1 MKSKLHMKDEE
12 EKEEKFKI
20 RVYLK
25 TELAQLYS
33 PHLTPEAALRKM
45 RKWIRNNTALH
56 EELYAGK
63 EGKNEQ
69 AFSKRQVEVLVK
81 HLDPP

>member
-1 MKSKLHMKDEE
+1 MK
-12 EKEEKFKI
+12 KEEQEQEFKI

-33 PHLTPEAALRKM
+33 PHLGVDAALRKLQ
-45 RKWIRNNTALH
+45 KWIRNNTALH
-56 EELYAGK
+56 TEVYGGK

-69 AFSKRQVEVLVK
+69 AFSKRQVEVLVRY
-81 HLDPP
+81 LDAP

>member
-1 MKSKLHMKDEE
+1 M
-12 EKEEKFKI
+12 EKEEEKFKI

-33 PHLTPEAALRKM
+33 PHLEAGAALRKLQ
-45 RKWIRNNTALH
+45 KWIRNNAALH
-56 EELYAGK
+56 IEMYAGK

-69 AFSKRQVEVLVK
+69 AFSKRQVEVLVRY
-81 HLDPP
+81 LDAP